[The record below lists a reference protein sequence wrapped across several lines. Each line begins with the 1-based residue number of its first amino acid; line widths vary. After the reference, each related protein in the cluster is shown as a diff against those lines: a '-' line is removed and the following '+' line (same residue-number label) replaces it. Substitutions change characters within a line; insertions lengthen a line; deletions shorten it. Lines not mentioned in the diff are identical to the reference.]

1 MDNAE
6 IADRVIRQGRALV
19 RAIEA
24 LEIIE
29 PTAGF
34 ERAIAGL
41 LAKAYKRRLRAIIAA
56 VPTWAGDRI
65 LQASESIPDP
75 RAALFGTK

>member
-1 MDNAE
+1 MDDAK
-6 IADRVIRQGRALV
+6 ITDRVIRQGRALV

-29 PTAGF
+29 PSASF
-34 ERAIAGL
+34 EHAIAGL
-41 LAKAYKRRLRAIIAA
+41 LVKAYKRRLRAIVGA

-65 LQASESIPDP
+65 LAASESIPDR
-75 RAALFGTK
+75 RAALFGNN